1 MTVQWGPE
9 WPELYL
15 GVEFVIGSFT
25 DISSYVRSLD
35 IVRPTSEET
44 GTYSPAT
51 MTVVLDNRDG
61 RFSASNLSGPY
72 TSGGATLVLPEITVR
87 YVATWDSVDFP
98 RFTGMVEDW
107 VDEYPENG
115 EDAVTVLTCVD
126 HLARFAQWTGSGA
139 YTSPDGATSGDIVTS
154 IADSVSLDLTWRDI
168 ETGDETHAPIEFT
181 GNGLDLLHDLCDSEG
196 GAVWWEPQIASDD
209 GGLRFIGRSTKV
221 TDSRHTTNQAVFGPG
236 DIQFRDP
243 VMSSPRMFIVR
254 QAAFTGATGVEQQTG
269 SGVPRIVRAGM
280 STASDTGV
288 MAIAELEVAKG
299 DPADNLRVREI
310 TVEPIADG
318 SWADVLALRMQDRCE
333 VTVEPRVSGTTAT
346 LPVFVDGLVESVRP
360 MQYTLTFSFQSA
372 TAWSG
377 FASSLWDTGEWDDA
391 TWFF

>member
-15 GVEFVIGSFT
+15 GVEFIIGSFT

-44 GTYSPAT
+44 GTYSPAM

-87 YVATWDSVDFP
+87 YVATWDSVDYR

-181 GNGLDLLHDLCDSEG
+181 GNGLDLPHDLCDSEG

-243 VMSSPRMFIVR
+243 VLSSPRMFIVR
-254 QAAFTGATGVEQQTG
+254 QAQQG
-269 SGVPRIVRAGM
+269 NA
-280 STASDTGV
+280 
-288 MAIAELEVAKG
+288 
-299 DPADNLRVREI
+299 
-310 TVEPIADG
+310 
-318 SWADVLALRMQDRCE
+318 
-333 VTVEPRVSGTTAT
+333 
-346 LPVFVDGLVESVRP
+346 
-360 MQYTLTFSFQSA
+360 
-372 TAWSG
+372 
-377 FASSLWDTGEWDDA
+377 
-391 TWFF
+391 

>member
-15 GVEFVIGSFT
+15 GVEFIIGSFI

-44 GTYSPAT
+44 GTYSPAM

-72 TSGGATLVLPEITVR
+72 MSGGATLVLPEITVR
-87 YVATWDSVDFP
+87 YVATWDSVDYR

-154 IADSVSLDLTWRDI
+154 IADSMSLDLTWRDI

-196 GAVWWEPQIASDD
+196 GAVWWEPRCGASFGLGRERGAHGAPLAVLHDRRDD
-209 GGLRFIGRSTKV
+209 LPTAATRAHGAHRRPRRS
-221 TDSRHTTNQAVFGPG
+221 SRLTTAASVS
-236 DIQFRDP
+236 R
-243 VMSSPRMFIVR
+243 SATSIVP
-254 QAAFTGATGVEQQTG
+254 A
-269 SGVPRIVRAGM
+269 
-280 STASDTGV
+280 
-288 MAIAELEVAKG
+288 AIAARRRS
-299 DPADNLRVREI
+299 LRRH
-310 TVEPIADG
+310 
-318 SWADVLALRMQDRCE
+318 SSAL
-333 VTVEPRVSGTTAT
+333 SGRIHP
-346 LPVFVDGLVESVRP
+346 LR
-360 MQYTLTFSFQSA
+360 
-372 TAWSG
+372 
-377 FASSLWDTGEWDDA
+377 
-391 TWFF
+391 

>member
-1 MTVQWGPE
+1 MTVQWGAD

-25 DISSYVRSLD
+25 DITEYVRSID
-35 IVRPTSEET
+35 IVRPSSDET

-51 MTVVLDNRDG
+51 MVVALDNRDG

-87 YVATWDSVDFP
+87 YVATWDSVDYR

-107 VDEYPENG
+107 VDEYPAEG
-115 EDAVTVLTCVD
+115 HDAVTVLTCVD
-126 HLARFAQWTGSGA
+126 HLAKISQWTGSGA

-168 ETGDETHAPIEFT
+168 EVGDETHAPIEFS
-181 GNGLDLLHDLCDSEG
+181 GNGLDLLHDVCDSEG
-196 GAVWWEPQIASDD
+196 GAVWWEPQVAGDD

-221 TDSRHTTNQAVFGPG
+221 LDSRHTTNQAVFGPG
-236 DIQFRDP
+236 DVGFREP
-243 VMSSPRMFIVR
+243 VLSSPRMFIVR
-254 QAAFTGATGVEQQTG
+254 TAAFTGASGVEQESG
-269 SGVPRIVRAGM
+269 SGVPRVVRSDM
-280 STASDTGV
+280 STQSDAGV

-310 TVEPIADG
+310 TVDPIADG

-333 VTVEPRVSGTTAT
+333 VTVEPAVTGTTT
-346 LPVFVDGLVESVRP
+346 TRPVFVDGLVESVRP
-360 MQYTLTFSFQSA
+360 LQYSITFLFQSA
-372 TAWSG
+372 AAWDSMSA
-377 FASSLWDTGEWDDA
+377 FLWDAGSWDVDD
-391 TWFF
+391 WFY